1 MRLRLVRSSSCPTVL
16 SQPMSLRVIGANRS
30 RARADSDVMG
40 WFALS
45 LVVPLSASVCGAL
58 VAALAVWAAMR
69 SSRSSRLES
78 EQMLIRHREPSLDL
92 ICTAS
97 FNGHFVQLSPS
108 WTQVLGYDL
117 QELTTRPFV
126 DFIHPD
132 DLQATHD
139 EVEKQAKTGQLVFNF
154 QNRCRH
160 ADGTYRWLE
169 WTYRPDYASNLMFAV
184 ARDITQRKEAEAIIA
199 DYNALLEKTVGERTA
214 ELEQARWET

>member
-58 VAALAVWAAMR
+58 VAALAVWAVMR
-69 SSRSSRLES
+69 GSRSSRLES
-78 EQMLIRHREPSLDL
+78 EQMLIRHRELSLDL

-117 QELTTRPFV
+117 EELTTRPFV

-139 EVEKQAKTGQLVFNF
+139 EGEKQAKTGQLVFNF
-154 QNRCRH
+154 QNLNRH
-160 ADGTYRWLE
+160 ADATNRWFA
-169 WTYRPDYASNLMFAV
+169 WTARPGSSPTL
-184 ARDITQRKEAEAIIA
+184 T
-199 DYNALLEKTVGERTA
+199 LPLPRT
-214 ELEQARWET
+214 LHN